1 MPSGSP
7 ELSTI
12 EKVDTFIAWC
22 KVERCWRGEEAEL
35 DDVRIQIREHGE
47 SVDGIGNATVEEWR
61 LLGMKIGYRKRLRT
75 SVKKWMA
82 ASMPAPGNA

>member
-1 MPSGSP
+1 
-7 ELSTI
+7 
-12 EKVDTFIAWC
+12 
-22 KVERCWRGEEAEL
+22 
-35 DDVRIQIREHGE
+35 VRIQIREHSE

-75 SVKKWMA
+75 SVKKWIA